1 MTGKF
6 EKCGKTEL
14 CTCGLYLRVND
25 TSPSYAFI
33 DKCSRDPFN
42 NDKFKYYDDSLNM
55 ESLLNDDHPLIS
67 CDSYVDYINEIDW
80 ENIALDRIFFKC
92 VQLKSKSNKINTY
105 VVKYEF
111 YLNISHFKIL
121 IIKF

>member
-1 MTGKF
+1 MTSKF

-25 TSPSYAFI
+25 TNPSYAFI

-55 ESLLNDDHPLIS
+55 KSLLNDDHPLIS
-67 CDSYVDYINEIDW
+67 CDSFVENMNEIDW

-92 VQLKSKSNKINTY
+92 VQLKSKANKINTY

-111 YLNISHFKIL
+111 YLNISPFKIL

>member
-1 MTGKF
+1 MTSKF

-55 ESLLNDDHPLIS
+55 ESLLNDDYPLIS
-67 CDSYVDYINEIDW
+67 CDSYVENMNEIDW
-80 ENIALDRIFFKC
+80 DNVASDRNFFKC
-92 VQLKSKSNKINTY
+92 VQLKSKANKINTY

-111 YLNISHFKIL
+111 YLNISPFKIL